1 MKTFKDLFKNK
12 KILVIGILLFALILT
27 GIFIWSNSKT
37 DKEVDYRNYVT
48 GLRNWTVEVD
58 TKEGDYLSGV
68 TWNKDE
74 IKKVTV
80 DSKAVDLTKEGNYD
94 LTYTIDVIKKDV
106 KDIKVEKK
114 VKVVSKEEAKE
125 EADKGEEVATQ
136 DGIQNKKS
144 EEDLKKE
151 EEFKKK
157 ETSNNTNQ
165 QSNSSSR
172 NTAKADNG
180 KKNSSSSSNK
190 SSSNSN
196 SKPSSNSGS
205 NKSYNSN
212 KEDKPSHKHNWEQQY
227 KPVYHDE
234 VSHEEEYVIKAAWT
248 ETVPKYETQ
257 MHTFCLNPTCGRDL
271 TASGEVVWEHAQA
284 HALKYESDSTGQKP
298 VQVQVGTDTINHP
311 AEMGKR
317 KVVDKEAYTE
327 QVPDGYKCSE
337 CGARK

>member
-12 KILVIGILLFALILT
+12 KVLVIGILLFALILT
-27 GIFIWSNSKT
+27 GILVWSNLKT

-48 GLRNWTVEVD
+48 GLRNWIVEVD
-58 TKEGDYLSGV
+58 TKEVDYLSGV
-68 TWNKDE
+68 SWNKDE

-80 DSKAVDLTKEGNYD
+80 DSEAVDLTKEGNYD

-151 EEFKKK
+151 ESKKK

-165 QSNSSSR
+165 QSNSSSG
-172 NTAKADNG
+172 NTAKADSDR
-180 KKNSSSSSNK
+180 KNSSSSSSK
-190 SSSNSN
+190 PLSNSN
-196 SKPSSNSGS
+196 SKPASNSGS
-205 NKSYNSN
+205 NKPSQSS
-212 KEDKPSHKHNWEQQY
+212 KEEKPSHKHHWEQQY
-227 KPVYHDE
+227 KPVHHDE

-271 TASGEVVWEHAQA
+271 TKSGEDVFAHAEA
-284 HALKYESDSTGQKP
+284 HALKYESDSTGEKP
-298 VQVQVGTDTINHP
+298 VVVQVGTDTINHP

>member
-12 KILVIGILLFALILT
+12 KILVISILLFVLILT
-27 GIFIWSNSKT
+27 GIFTWSNLKT

-58 TKEGDYLSGV
+58 TKEVDYLSGV
-68 TWNKDE
+68 SWNKDE

-106 KDIKVEKK
+106 KDIQVEKK

-151 EEFKKK
+151 EESKKK

-165 QSNSSSR
+165 QSSSNR
-172 NTAKADNG
+172 NTAKVDSDR
-180 KKNSSSSSNK
+180 KNSSS
-190 SSSNSN
+190 SN
-196 SKPSSNSGS
+196 SKPSSNSSSKPASNSGS
-205 NKSYNSN
+205 NKPSNSN
-212 KEDKPSHKHNWEQQY
+212 KEDKPVHKHNWEQQY

-248 ETVPKYETQ
+248 EIVPEYKTEI
-257 MHTFCLNPTCGRDL
+257 HTFCNCGVDL
-271 TASGEVVWEHAQA
+271 TELERNGGSAFDHGEA
-284 HALKYESDSTGQKP
+284 HALKHESDQRSGKP
-298 VQVQVGTDTINHP
+298 IQIQVGTTTINHP

>member
-1 MKTFKDLFKNK
+1 MKTFKNLLKGK
-12 KILVIGILLFALILT
+12 KAIVILVLLFALILT
-27 GIFIWSNSKT
+27 GCIIWSNSKT
-37 DKEVDYRNYVT
+37 DKVDYRNYVT
-48 GLRNWTVEVD
+48 GLRNWIVEVD
-58 TKEGDYLSGV
+58 TKEVDYLSGV
-68 TWNKDE
+68 SWDKDE

-80 DSKAVDLTKEGNYD
+80 DAKAVDLSKEGNYD

-106 KDIKVEKK
+106 KDIKVAKK

-125 EADKGEEVATQ
+125 EAEKGEEVATQ

-144 EEDLKKE
+144 EDDLKKE
-151 EEFKKK
+151 EESKKK
-157 ETSNNTNQ
+157 ETASNTNK
-165 QSNSSSR
+165 QSNSSNGS
-172 NTAKADNG
+172 TAKSDGG
-180 KKNSSSSSNK
+180 KKNSSSSSNN

-196 SKPSSNSGS
+196 SKPSGN
-205 NKSYNSN
+205 NKPSQPP
-212 KEDKPSHKHNWEQQY
+212 KEDKPSHKHNWVQVY
-227 KPVYHDE
+227 KTVHHDE

-298 VQVQVGTDTINHP
+298 VVVQVGTETIQHP
-311 AEMGKR
+311 AVMGTR
-317 KVVDKEAYTE
+317 KVVDKAAYDE
-327 QVPDGYKCSE
+327 QVPDGYQCSE

>member
-1 MKTFKDLFKNK
+1 MKTLKDLLKGK
-12 KILVIGILLFALILT
+12 KAIVILVLLFALILT
-27 GIFIWSNSKT
+27 GCIIWSNSKT

-58 TKEGDYLSGV
+58 TKEVDYLSGV
-68 TWNKDE
+68 SWNKDE

-80 DSKAVDLTKEGNYD
+80 DAKAVDLSKEGNYD

-114 VKVVSKEEAKE
+114 VKVVSKQEAKE
-125 EADKGEEVATQ
+125 EAEKGEEVATQ

-144 EEDLKKE
+144 EDDLKKAE
-151 EEFKKK
+151 ESKKK
-157 ETSNNTNQ
+157 EIASNSNQ
-165 QSNSSSR
+165 KSNSSNGS
-172 NTAKADNG
+172 TAKSDGG
-180 KKNSSSSSNK
+180 KKNSSSSSNN

-196 SKPSSNSGS
+196 SKPSTP
-205 NKSYNSN
+205 
-212 KEDKPSHKHNWEQQY
+212 KEDKPAHKHTWT
-227 KPVYHDE
+227 PVYKTVHHDE
-234 VSHEEEYVIKAAWT
+234 VSHNEEYVIKAAWT

-271 TASGEVVWEHAQA
+271 TASGEVVWEHAKA

-298 VQVQVGTDTINHP
+298 VVVQVGTETIQHP
-311 AEMGKR
+311 AVMGTR
-317 KVVDKEAYTE
+317 KVVDKAAYDE
-327 QVPDGYKCSE
+327 QVPDGYQCSE

>member
-12 KILVIGILLFALILT
+12 KILVIGILLFALILI
-27 GIFIWSNSKT
+27 GIFIWSNQKT

-58 TKEGDYLSGV
+58 TKAVDYLSGV
-68 TWNKDE
+68 SWNKDE

-125 EADKGEEVATQ
+125 EAEKGEEVATQ
-136 DGIQNKKS
+136 EGIQNKKS
-144 EEDLKKE
+144 EEDLKK
-151 EEFKKK
+151 K
-157 ETSNNTNQ
+157 ETSNKTNQ

-180 KKNSSSSSNK
+180 KKYSSSSSNK
-190 SSSNSN
+190 SSSNPTN
-196 SKPSSNSGS
+196 SKPAS
-205 NKSYNSN
+205 NSN
-212 KEDKPSHKHNWEQQY
+212 KDEKPAHKHQWEQQY

-234 VSHEEEYVIKAAWT
+234 VSHEEEYVIKAAWE
-248 ETVPKYETQ
+248 ETLPKYETQ
-257 MHTFCLNPTCGRDL
+257 IHTFCLNPTCGKDL
-271 TASGEVVWEHAQA
+271 TAEGINTTLHRKEHAM
-284 HALKYESDSTGQKP
+284 KYEPSNTGERP
-298 VQVQVGTDTINHP
+298 VQVQVGTIIVNHP
-311 AEMGKR
+311 AETGKR

-327 QVPDGYKCSE
+327 QVPDGFKCSE

>member
-1 MKTFKDLFKNK
+1 M
-12 KILVIGILLFALILT
+12 ISVLLFALVLT
-27 GIFIWSNSKT
+27 GIFTWSNLKT

-58 TKEGDYLSGV
+58 TKEVDYLSGV
-68 TWNKDE
+68 SWNKDE

-151 EEFKKK
+151 EESKKK
-157 ETSNNTNQ
+157 ETSNSTNQ
-165 QSNSSSR
+165 QSNSSSG

-180 KKNSSSSSNK
+180 NKNSSSSSNK

-196 SKPSSNSGS
+196 SKPASNSGS
-205 NKSYNSN
+205 NKPSNSN
-212 KEDKPSHKHNWEQQY
+212 KDEKPAHKHHWEQQY

-257 MHTFCLNPTCGRDL
+257 MHTFCFNTNCNEDL
-271 TASGEVVWEHAQA
+271 TLLRQNGGDPVA
-284 HALKYESDSTGQKP
+284 HAKAHVLNHEPSNRGERP
-298 VQVQVGTDTINHP
+298 VQVQVGTEIINHP